1 MLFLRDLILELHND
15 TLGDLV
21 AYPRRARQSLAVAGG
36 YAQRQLGRS
45 EVGQYRQRR
54 LGTHSRNGSELPERL
69 QFSSISEA
77 EKIYRVLADIQLS
90 KKPDF
95 PAAAYF
101 FQRVHGRAAGVAYPA
116 AFNYRE
122 VRLCVD

>member
-1 MLFLRDLILELHND
+1 MHSASLDGVRSDSIASAA
-15 TLGDLV
+15 LG
-21 AYPRRARQSLAVAGG
+21 PTP
-36 YAQRQLGRS
+36 
-45 EVGQYRQRR
+45 E
-54 LGTHSRNGSELPERL
+54 GSELPERL

-77 EKIYRVLADIQLS
+77 EKIYRVLADIQLR

-101 FQRVHGRAAGVAYPA
+101 FQLCSWSCGSVAYPA

-122 VRLCVD
+122 VRLCVDKFAV